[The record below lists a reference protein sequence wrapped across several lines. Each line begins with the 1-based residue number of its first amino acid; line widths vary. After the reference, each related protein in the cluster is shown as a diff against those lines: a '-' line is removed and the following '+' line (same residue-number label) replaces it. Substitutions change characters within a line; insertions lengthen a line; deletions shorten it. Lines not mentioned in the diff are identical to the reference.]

1 MSEIKPKTYLEK
13 IIEDQIMS
21 FDFSDC
27 DECIKAPLIKRQI
40 KLNKGRLP
48 EFYNNRWY
56 KNTPK
61 TISSLASNSDSDEA
75 KNLYALDMCREHGVN
90 HKLFIK
96 RPTEEQI
103 LKHKKIEKKE
113 C

>member
-27 DECIKAPLIKRQI
+27 DKSIKVPLIKRQI
-40 KLNKGRLP
+40 KLNKGKLP
-48 EFYNNRWY
+48 EFYKDRWY
-56 KNTPK
+56 KNTPL
-61 TISSLASNSDSDEA
+61 TISSLASNSDSNEA
-75 KNLYALDMCREHGVN
+75 KNLYALDMCREHGVD

-96 RPTEEQI
+96 RPTKEQI
-103 LKHKKIEKKE
+103 LKHKKN
-113 C
+113 